1 MNLYIIGL
9 HYASS
14 NLNVG
19 KIGSHP
25 FPSHKKGN
33 FSAYTTIFS
42 CYFYLFFTAIQ
53 YKDLSI
59 NSSEKE
65 LVGSHVVGE
74 GESGSDVLSEQFD
87 LLDVSQKGRVNGLLG
102 LLLFSDS
109 LLFFFR
115 ELLTFLGKESFFALL
130 LGLDLSLGEIFVVDA
145 FSIDTS
151 KTDFI

>member
-1 MNLYIIGL
+1 
-9 HYASS
+9 
-14 NLNVG
+14 
-19 KIGSHP
+19 
-25 FPSHKKGN
+25 
-33 FSAYTTIFS
+33 
-42 CYFYLFFTAIQ
+42 
-53 YKDLSI
+53 
-59 NSSEKE
+59 
-65 LVGSHVVGE
+65 VGSHVVGE

-87 LLDVSQKGRVNGLLG
+87 LLDVGQKGRVNGLLG